1 MSKKLDE
8 IEIALK
14 PIVENCGCRLI
25 EIEYAKEGPDMTLTV
40 FIDKD
45 GGVTIDD
52 CEKVHNAIDLKVE
65 EFDVSNGEA
74 FNLSVSSFGLTR
86 QLKNT
91 KEFLYRLNQE
101 IEVKL
106 FAPIDG
112 KKEFVGLLTEVDEE
126 KIILTIDEQRVEL
139 ARKNIASAKL
149 YLDF

>member
-1 MSKKLDE
+1 MSKKIDE
-8 IEIALK
+8 IEATLEPIIAS
-14 PIVENCGCRLI
+14 CGCRLI
-25 EIEYAKEGPDMTLTV
+25 EVEYAKEGPDMTLTV

-52 CEKVHNAIDLKVE
+52 CEKVHNAIDLKVD
-65 EFDVSNGEA
+65 EFDVSNGES

-101 IEVKL
+101 IEIKL
-106 FAPIDG
+106 FVPVDG
-112 KKEFVGLLTEVDEE
+112 QKEFIGLLTDIDEE
-126 KIILTIDEQRVEL
+126 KIILLKNDEKLEL
-139 ARKNIASAKL
+139 ARKDIASAKL

>member
-106 FAPIDG
+106 FAPIDD